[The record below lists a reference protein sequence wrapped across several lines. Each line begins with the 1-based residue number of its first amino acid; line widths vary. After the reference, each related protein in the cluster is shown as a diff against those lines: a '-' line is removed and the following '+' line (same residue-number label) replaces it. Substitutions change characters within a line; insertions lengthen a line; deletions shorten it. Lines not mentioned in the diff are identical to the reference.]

1 MQCLV
6 DEKNV
11 IFFLVLFFFLPFEKW
26 RHRRT
31 VKRRKIRRFGNLEWL
46 SPWCMSERL
55 LLFELFLSVTLWF
68 IVGRCIEI
76 YHRGLCLNKD
86 KLDSMRAFSR
96 EKIFRYCH
104 KWFHI
109 YIYTC
114 TTFERQER
122 TCRFKSRVCKYNS
135 LFFFERVNFAGRCR
149 FRESSVISKQQT
161 SNLFFTQK
169 ICSTG
174 MITLMPR
181 VGRSLE

>member
-1 MQCLV
+1 MTESKRHWRRWINRTILPCVIYARRRTRFVFVQCLV

-109 YIYTC
+109 YIYTHV
-114 TTFERQER
+114 QH
-122 TCRFKSRVCKYNS
+122 SRDRK
-135 LFFFERVNFAGRCR
+135 ERVDLN
-149 FRESSVISKQQT
+149 RECVNTILFSFSS
-161 SNLFFTQK
+161 
-169 ICSTG
+169 
-174 MITLMPR
+174 
-181 VGRSLE
+181 E